1 MALFFLWSAMSL
13 GMMVPAAL
21 PMIASYLDIADAASE
36 KRISVVPA
44 GYLIA
49 GYGFVWL
56 LYALAA
62 TMVQLALKLTPL
74 IALTNEQHRSLLLLI
89 GGLYQFTPLKHA
101 CLTKCRAPMPYF
113 LANWSDGKAQVFKMG
128 VEQGALCLA
137 CCWALML
144 LMLAAG
150 LMNLVW
156 MGALFILIALE
167 KVLPRPEP
175 IVYGSGIG
183 FFLVGL
189 IGRIGS
195 T

>member
-1 MALFFLWSAMSL
+1 
-13 GMMVPAAL
+13 
-21 PMIASYLDIADAASE
+21 
-36 KRISVVPA
+36 
-44 GYLIA
+44 
-49 GYGFVWL
+49 
-56 LYALAA
+56 
-62 TMVQLALKLTPL
+62 
-74 IALTNEQHRSLLLLI
+74 
-89 GGLYQFTPLKHA
+89 
-101 CLTKCRAPMPYF
+101 MPYF

-189 IGRIGS
+189 IGLIGS